1 MGPAEHG
8 AIRARSTKR
17 RGRVLFVGLV
27 VGLLSI
33 LLGSC
38 NSTSSASPNTTTRAA
53 TSTGPHGWK
62 TYVYEQVAISVPSD
76 WKVITNYVCPEAQ
89 SPGTLF
95 LGPSK
100 DPDVFCPEY
109 PLDVDSVTVTSVP
122 EAALPPPQVTCAPIS
137 VHGLEVD
144 VEPCSSSDAS
154 GDTTWLVSALGIE
167 AQATQGGGS
176 SVGGGTATV
185 VGKVL
190 HTLREASAQ
199 EVIASSPVDWPTY
212 TYRSAAISVPS
223 SWSVRRD
230 QDCPDPSAEGT
241 LELGRPTVDSTC
253 TALADPT
260 VGVTLSSLTPDVNY
274 GSCSTFRVNEL
285 RAYVADCKTRHPE
298 GDTNWA
304 VPALGLDVSA
314 GPDSSALVSLIL
326 HTIRH
331 ATPRDITASAP
342 LSLRITLQHTRV
354 AAGLP
359 IKGTAV
365 FTNRSGDPIT
375 VEACAAD
382 RWLNVGLANKHISY
396 QPANVAIACP
406 PTVQLATGVTRM
418 PITVATTFQGC
429 AQSSS
434 SPTAPEFPTSCPGG
448 PAPLPA
454 GTYYTVVITSGLPA
468 DMPSANVVKV
478 TLTHDPTLRG

>member
-122 EAALPPPQVTCAPIS
+122 EAALPPPQVTSAPIS

-190 HTLREASAQ
+190 HTFARRAHKR
-199 EVIASSPVDWPTY
+199 SSHPVQST
-212 TYRSAAISVPS
+212 
-223 SWSVRRD
+223 
-230 QDCPDPSAEGT
+230 
-241 LELGRPTVDSTC
+241 GRPTPTDQLPSQCQVPGQFAAIR
-253 TALADPT
+253 TARP
-260 VGVTLSSLTPDVNY
+260 VG
-274 GSCSTFRVNEL
+274 GRH
-285 RAYVADCKTRHPE
+285 TR
-298 GDTNWA
+298 
-304 VPALGLDVSA
+304 A
-314 GPDSSALVSLIL
+314 GPSNGGQHL
-326 HTIRH
+326 HR
-331 ATPRDITASAP
+331 
-342 LSLRITLQHTRV
+342 
-354 AAGLP
+354 
-359 IKGTAV
+359 
-365 FTNRSGDPIT
+365 
-375 VEACAAD
+375 
-382 RWLNVGLANKHISY
+382 
-396 QPANVAIACP
+396 
-406 PTVQLATGVTRM
+406 
-418 PITVATTFQGC
+418 
-429 AQSSS
+429 
-434 SPTAPEFPTSCPGG
+434 PG
-448 PAPLPA
+448 
-454 GTYYTVVITSGLPA
+454 
-468 DMPSANVVKV
+468 
-478 TLTHDPTLRG
+478 